1 MLRSAQGRPQAA
13 LADQLAS
20 RVDAQVPD
28 PDFDGW
34 LRIARLLHAT
44 GDAQAAAREADA
56 ALDWAR
62 VWDTPGHVGQ
72 ALTVH
77 GLITGG
83 DAGLAALR
91 EAVEHLRRSPA
102 RLQLARSLVEL
113 GAALRRTGE
122 RTAAREPL
130 REALELA
137 WAGGLVATAERARE
151 ELRVTGAKVT
161 PREMSGL
168 GSLTP
173 SERRIIDLASSGATN
188 SEIAQTLFV
197 TIKTVEMHLGNAYRK
212 LGINSRRALAPLLEE
227 AEPQGSITGAA
238 P

>member
-1 MLRSAQGRPQAA
+1 ML
-13 LADQLAS
+13 D
-20 RVDAQVPD
+20 
-28 PDFDGW
+28 
-34 LRIARLLHAT
+34 
-44 GDAQAAAREADA
+44 
-56 ALDWAR
+56 
-62 VWDTPGHVGQ
+62 
-72 ALTVH
+72 
-77 GLITGG
+77 
-83 DAGLAALR
+83 
-91 EAVEHLRRSPA
+91 
-102 RLQLARSLVEL
+102 RSLVEL

-137 WAGGLVATAERARE
+137 SAGGLVATAERARE

-197 TIKTVEMHLGNAYRK
+197 TVKTVEMHLGNAYRK
-212 LGINSRRALAPLLEE
+212 LGVNSRRALAPLLEQ
-227 AEPQGSITGAA
+227 AESQGSITGAA